1 MTVSLPARSLAIPLD
16 ATPTEKLAHLSR
28 LKRSVVGTQAAKAA
42 ALQAGGVD
50 SLVALLQPRPEPDVE
65 ASLAVSS
72 EAANVLAALSIPTIE
87 AVSTLLTA
95 RAHQAV
101 CGSLPL
107 IASLDRSDEGSL
119 ASRYKVI
126 ESHLRALKALYTDFV
141 KVVGPRQW
149 GTDVIGASI
158 DVAERQ
164 DAESMW
170 KQEDARKMR
179 AIKGKGKGKGKG
191 REDET
196 MSEADG
202 DAGLAGLLSQAR
214 AALDEVYRMETEM
227 TAPSVA
233 SSSIASLPSTR
244 HSRSPVLDTLLD
256 LLIRA
261 SEEDTHP
268 AIPSVPQR
276 MRIAEFVCHFFS
288 GTVRWPH
295 QRRAVTSGEK
305 GKEALAALRRL
316 ADKGTEKVREA
327 ALNAMTAL
335 IRDSG
340 DSMLTLLNLGEG
352 ETLRTRLLP
361 FTSLCQSPVPPVRLA
376 AATLC
381 AVLGKLLYPPPALH
395 IPDGELGTPATNV
408 LLSLIEQE
416 PALRAR
422 AAFAFAYL
430 VADELLLQKR
440 ALAARCFQI
449 FKIVLDQPLLLHQP
463 YPTPAALEEDGRM
476 REGIL
481 LCIASMTAIS
491 EEQRRL
497 MLQAHLLAPVLSSLS
512 HPFSTVRAAG
522 CHCIRALSRSVNV
535 LRTDLVESHAEGP
548 LVALLREDENEVVK
562 VTAMAAVANLLL
574 DFSPMRSVLVD
585 AGCVPRM
592 CQLVVKSSNEA
603 LRLNAM
609 WAIKNATYQSNAD
622 FKRSVLA
629 CLTWDDLASL
639 LSPSSPRPIV
649 EQALGI
655 LRNITCVTNNEAITG
670 LGRDEMGKE
679 RLLGLLEG
687 WVAGGSGAGGG
698 KEGGEAVVLAI
709 YCLNNIATAHE
720 AAQLAIAS
728 RTGLLRHVLGYLDSR
743 SLQLRVASLWLLHNL
758 VYRRSL
764 SSSSS
769 LATRRPHEILDKLR
783 AMGLEAKL
791 RMLERDPELDVRERV
806 RDLGE
811 MLG

>member
-16 ATPTEKLAHLSR
+16 AAPTEQLAHLSR

-50 SLVALLQPRPEPDVE
+50 SLVALLQPRPESDVE

-72 EAANVLAALSIPTIE
+72 EAANVLAALSIPTID
-87 AVSTLLTA
+87 AVSTLLA
-95 RAHQAV
+95 AHAHQAV
-101 CGSLPL
+101 CKSLPF
-107 IASLDRSDEGSL
+107 IASLDTTDEGFL
-119 ASRYKVI
+119 PSRYKVV
-126 ESHLRALKALYTDFV
+126 ESHLRALKALYTDLV

-170 KQEDARKMR
+170 KQEDVRKMR
-179 AIKGKGKGKGKG
+179 ASRGKGKGKG

-196 MSEADG
+196 MSEADS

-214 AALDEVYRMETEM
+214 AALDVVYRMETD
-227 TAPSVA
+227 TAAPSVA

-244 HSRSPVLDTLLD
+244 HTRSPVLDTLLD
-256 LLIRA
+256 LLIRS

-276 MRIAEFVCHFFS
+276 MRIAEFVCNFFS

-316 ADKGTEKVREA
+316 ADKGTDKVREA
-327 ALNAMTAL
+327 ALNAITAL

-340 DSMLTLLNLGEG
+340 DSMLTLLNLGQG

-416 PALRAR
+416 PTLRAR

-430 VADELLLQKR
+430 VADELPLQKR

-449 FKIVLDQPLLLHQP
+449 FKTVLDQPLLLDQP

-562 VTAMAAVANLLL
+562 VTAMAAFANLLL

-592 CQLVVKSSNEA
+592 CQLAVKSSNEA

-622 FKRSVLA
+622 FKQCVLA

-670 LGRDEMGKE
+670 LGRDEMGEE
-679 RLLGLLEG
+679 RLLGLLEA
-687 WVAGGSGAGGG
+687 WVAGGSTMARGGG
-698 KEGGEAVVLAI
+698 EEGGEVVVLAI

-728 RTGLLRHVLGYLDSR
+728 RTSLLRHVLGYLDSR
-743 SLQLRVASLWLLHNL
+743 SLELRVASLWLLHNL

-769 LATRRPHEILDKLR
+769 LAARRPHEILDKLR

-806 RDLGE
+806 RDLRE

>member
-1 MTVSLPARSLAIPLD
+1 MTVPLD
-16 ATPTEKLAHLSR
+16 ATPTEQLAHLSR

-42 ALQAGGVD
+42 ALQAGGVN
-50 SLVALLQPRPEPDVE
+50 SLVALLQPRPEADIE
-65 ASLAVSS
+65 ASLAVNS
-72 EAANVLAALSIPTIE
+72 EAANVLAALSIPTID

-95 RAHQAV
+95 HAYQAV
-101 CGSLPL
+101 CKSLPL
-107 IASLDRSDEGSL
+107 AASLGRTDEQSL

-126 ESHLRALKALYTDFV
+126 ESHLRALKALYTDLV

-158 DVAERQ
+158 DIAERQ

-170 KQEDARKMR
+170 KPEDSRKVG
-179 AIKGKGKGKGKG
+179 ASKGKGKGKG

-196 MSEADG
+196 MSAAD
-202 DAGLAGLLSQAR
+202 DHAALANLLLQAR
-214 AALDEVYRMETEM
+214 VALDEVFHMETET
-227 TAPSVA
+227 TAPSVG

-256 LLIRA
+256 LLIRS
-261 SEEDTHP
+261 SEDDRYP
-268 AIPSVPQR
+268 ATPSVPQR
-276 MRIAEFVCHFFS
+276 MRIAESVCNFFS
-288 GTVRWPH
+288 GTVRWPPH
-295 QRRAVTSGEK
+295 RRAVTSGEK
-305 GKEALAALRRL
+305 GKEAMSALRRL
-316 ADKGTEKVREA
+316 ANKGTDKVREA
-327 ALNAMTAL
+327 ALNAITAL

-340 DSMLTLLNLGEG
+340 DSMLTLLNLGQG

-395 IPDGELGTPATNV
+395 IPDGELGTSATNV

-430 VADELLLQKR
+430 VADELMLQKR

-449 FKIVLDQPLLLHQP
+449 FKTVLDQPLLLDQP

-497 MLQAHLLAPVLSSLS
+497 MLSAQLLPSVLSSLS

-562 VTAMAAVANLLL
+562 VTAMAVVANLLL

-585 AGCVPRM
+585 AGCVPRV
-592 CQLVVKSSNEA
+592 CQLIVRSSNEA

-639 LSPSSPRPIV
+639 LSSPSPFPIV

-670 LGRDEMGKE
+670 LGRDEMGEE
-679 RLLGLLEG
+679 RLLGLLEE
-687 WVAGGSGAGGG
+687 WVAGGSAAGGA
-698 KEGGEAVVLAI
+698 KEGGEVVVLAI

-728 RTGLLRHVLGYLDSR
+728 RTSLLRHVLGYLDSR

-769 LATRRPHEILDKLR
+769 LAARRPHEILDKLR

-806 RDLGE
+806 RDLRE